1 MKGSSHTRTYVR
13 TRARAEHMDQY
24 RCDLRMEMV
33 ACLWSHNLPEVT
45 NPDPQSLQK
54 GGELIFIFLDLIDL
68 LGPF

>member
-1 MKGSSHTRTYVR
+1 
-13 TRARAEHMDQY
+13 
-24 RCDLRMEMV
+24 MEMV

>member
-1 MKGSSHTRTYVR
+1 MGQPYPGQ
-13 TRARAEHMDQY
+13 AEPSIWTSIDVTSE
-24 RCDLRMEMV
+24 MEMV